1 MPTTLASRLGAVQ
14 PSITLAIN
22 AKAAAMRASGTDVV
36 SFGVG
41 EPDFEPPDFALEAAI
56 DAIRKGASKYTAV
69 TGTAELKRAI
79 AADCERRRG
88 FLPELGQICVSVGA
102 KHALFN
108 TALALYEPGDEVIVP
123 APYWVSY
130 PEQVRM
136 MGAAPIVV
144 ETKMN
149 EHFKLQPAA
158 LEAAITPR
166 TKALVLCSPS
176 NPTGAAYT
184 KADLRALA
192 DVIARHDLWVVVD
205 EIYSQLVYDG
215 FEQSSLA
222 AIAPE
227 LRDRIVVI
235 DGVSKSHAMTGW
247 RIGWSIA
254 PKRVAAAIDIV
265 QGQST
270 TNATAAAQAAAAA
283 ALAGPTDA
291 MRAMV
296 DTFAARRAVMVHGLN
311 ALHGVSCIM
320 PEGAFYAFA
329 DVSELIGNT
338 LAGVRI
344 DSDDTL
350 AMLLL
355 EQAHVACVPGSAF
368 GAPGFVRFSYATSEA
383 RIREGLARIAKLL
396 SSTQ

>member
-1 MPTTLASRLGAVQ
+1 MAITLASRLGAVQ

-22 AKAAAMRASGTDVV
+22 AKAASMRASGTDVI

-41 EPDFEPPDFALEAAI
+41 EPDFEPPAFVLEAAI
-56 DAIRKGASKYTAV
+56 NAIRVGASKYTAV
-69 TGTAELKRAI
+69 TGTPALKEAI

-88 FLPELGQICVSVGA
+88 YKPALSQICVSVGA

-136 MGAAPIVV
+136 MGATPVV
-144 ETKMN
+144 IPTEMH
-149 EHFKLQPAA
+149 EHFKLHPEA
-158 LEAAITPR
+158 LESAITPR

-184 KADLRALA
+184 HKELRAIA
-192 DVIARHDLWVVVD
+192 DVVAKHELWVIVD
-205 EIYSQLVYDG
+205 EIYAQLVYDG
-215 FEQSSLA
+215 FEQVSLA
-222 AIAPE
+222 TVAPE

-254 PKRVAAAIDIV
+254 PAALAQAIDIV

-270 TNATAAAQAAAAA
+270 TNATAAAQAAAQA
-283 ALAGPTDA
+283 ALAGPADA
-291 MRAMV
+291 MATMV
-296 DTFAARRAVMVHGLN
+296 DTFATRRRVMVEGLN
-311 ALHGVSCIM
+311 QLPGVQCIM

-329 DVSELIGNT
+329 DVRALFGCTIEGTRVDN
-338 LAGVRI
+338 
-344 DSDDTL
+344 DDVL

-355 EQAHVACVPGSAF
+355 ERAHVACVPGSAF
-368 GAPGFVRFSYATSEA
+368 GAPGYVRFSYATSEE
-383 RIREGLARIAKLL
+383 RIREGLARIAKLFA
-396 SSTQ
+396 Q

>member
-1 MPTTLASRLGAVQ
+1 
-14 PSITLAIN
+14 
-22 AKAAAMRASGTDVV
+22 MRASGMDVV

-41 EPDFEPPDFALEAAI
+41 EPDFEPPSFVLDAAI
-56 DAIRKGASKYTAV
+56 DAIRAGASKYTAV
-69 TGTAELKRAI
+69 SGTPALKEAI

-88 FLPELGQICVSVGA
+88 YKPALSEICVSVGA

-108 TALALYEPGDEVIVP
+108 VALALFEPGDEVIVP

-136 MGAAPIVV
+136 MGAAPIVI
-144 ETKMN
+144 ETRMQ
-149 EHFKLQPAA
+149 EHFKVRADA

-184 KADLRALA
+184 QKELRALA
-192 DVIARHDLWVVVD
+192 DVVARHDLWVVVD
-205 EIYSQLVYDG
+205 EIYAQLVYDG
-215 FEQSSLA
+215 FDQVSLA
-222 AIAPE
+222 TVAPE
-227 LRDRIVVI
+227 LRDRIVIV

-254 PKRVAAAIDIV
+254 PAALAQAIDTV

-270 TNATAAAQAAAAA
+270 TNATAAAQAAAQA
-283 ALAGPTDA
+283 ALRGPADA
-291 MRAMV
+291 MSAMV
-296 DTFAARRAVMVHGLN
+296 TSFSARRRVMVDGLN
-311 ALHGVSCIM
+311 TLPGVQCIM

-329 DVSELIGNT
+329 DVSELVGCTI
-338 LAGVRI
+338 AGTRVTG
-344 DSDDTL
+344 DDVL

-355 EQAHVACVPGSAF
+355 EHAHVACVPGSAF
-368 GAPGFVRFSYATSEA
+368 GAPGYVRFSYATSEA
-383 RIREGLARIAKLL
+383 RIREGLARIAALL
-396 SSTQ
+396 AQ